1 MKRRR
6 KVKKRVVFPILFL
19 FLLLAGFIGLKVTEN
34 GTYTIENLNNGN
46 VKATYHHYI
55 FAKIKMD
62 TIDKK
67 AICIKNEDGKV
78 LRLKS
83 GIVNLH
89 TKDVTENTSYTTDNN
104 EEGYTNGSY
113 GADAQYLGT
122 SLDGKKVH
130 FKISGVSAWTDIDN
144 VTLYL
149 YSDSLN
155 ISYYYIYQGS
165 LVHTI
170 STDIESGTANTLS
183 IGIAPDFLK
192 DDTYYYSYD
201 GHYFYTSFNKLT
213 KDKPINDEPYYNYY
227 QYVPHRTTST
237 LTNNDYNTYL
247 EKYGIADQA
256 TAYPCLD
263 SQSILYN
270 QGDLFNSIQSK
281 YSINAAMMYS
291 LALNESGIGK
301 SQYAIEYHNLF
312 GHAAIDSNPDAA
324 NQYNSIEECIQQHAY
339 NFLQQGYA
347 NPNDERYHGSWFG
360 DKASGI
366 NVNYASD
373 PYWGE
378 KAASFYY
385 KLDSDRQDY
394 NSNSIKTIQLTHD
407 LNVYASDK
415 KTVLYSYDKGEIV
428 SIHVLDED
436 SNYYTISSEAPIKN
450 NEININKT
458 YRNDKAYIK
467 IKNWK

>member
-1 MKRRR
+1 
-6 KVKKRVVFPILFL
+6 
-19 FLLLAGFIGLKVTEN
+19 
-34 GTYTIENLNNGN
+34 
-46 VKATYHHYI
+46 
-55 FAKIKMD
+55 
-62 TIDKK
+62 
-67 AICIKNEDGKV
+67 
-78 LRLKS
+78 
-83 GIVNLH
+83 
-89 TKDVTENTSYTTDNN
+89 
-104 EEGYTNGSY
+104 
-113 GADAQYLGT
+113 
-122 SLDGKKVH
+122 
-130 FKISGVSAWTDIDN
+130 
-144 VTLYL
+144 
-149 YSDSLN
+149 
-155 ISYYYIYQGS
+155 
-165 LVHTI
+165 
-170 STDIESGTANTLS
+170 
-183 IGIAPDFLK
+183 
-192 DDTYYYSYD
+192 
-201 GHYFYTSFNKLT
+201 
-213 KDKPINDEPYYNYY
+213 
-227 QYVPHRTTST
+227 
-237 LTNNDYNTYL
+237 
-247 EKYGIADQA
+247 
-256 TAYPCLD
+256 
-263 SQSILYN
+263 
-270 QGDLFNSIQSK
+270 
-281 YSINAAMMYS
+281 MMYS
-291 LALNESGIGK
+291 LALNESGIGQ